1 MAYSR
6 RLTCCYR
13 GDECLYLH
21 PDYIDC
27 TTLKGESVH
36 SAKGT
41 RTLLDVRV
49 SMVRLPS
56 IGRAAAGQTG
66 FTCMRLTAARWQI
79 SA

>member
-49 SMVRLPS
+49 SD
-56 IGRAAAGQTG
+56 GTAAF